1 MDDTSLSLLEQAQA
15 CHDEDPPRAAELLR
29 RLDPAALPAE
39 RWPGLAFLLNHVF
52 GEKLGAWGEVHALFD
67 PLLRA
72 AGEKPPLALWRQAAS
87 AAQLAGDEAAAARLS
102 EALAAASGAS
112 TGQVQETVALTAAMY
127 CTPVLPAAD
136 AAAKLTLALRGLSA
150 PSWQQASPLDA
161 AIAACANNIAS
172 SLLERPQGE
181 LRQEPL
187 RTTLADTARLAERFW
202 LRAGNWVNF
211 ERAAYLRAM
220 VANALGDAPQAREH
234 ALRALALIDAH
245 DAERAE
251 QVDRAFIELEH
262 ARACRDMNLQD
273 EANRAQDSADALAA
287 QFDDSALDDW
297 FAKRRAEL
305 GAPPRRVS

>member
-1 MDDTSLSLLEQAQA
+1 MSQTPDEFLDQAQA
-15 CHDEDPPRAAELLR
+15 CHDDDPARTAELLR
-29 RLDPAALPAE
+29 RVDPAALPAE
-39 RWPGLAFLLNHVF
+39 RWPGLVFLLNHVF
-52 GEKLGAWGEVHALFD
+52 GEKLGAWGEAHARFD

-87 AAQLAGDEAAAARLS
+87 AAQLAGDEAAAARLRD
-102 EALAAASGAS
+102 ALAVASGAS
-112 TGQVQETVALTAAMY
+112 ASQAQEAVALTAAMY
-127 CTPVLPAAD
+127 CVPSLPSAD
-136 AAAKLTLALRGLSA
+136 AAAMVARELRALEA
-150 PSWQQASPLDA
+150 PSWHQAGPLDA

-172 SLLERPQGE
+172 SLLERTQAE

-220 VANALGDAPQAREH
+220 VANALGDAPQARGH
-234 ALRALALIDAH
+234 AARALALLDEH
-245 DAERAE
+245 DAEHAE

-262 ARACRDMNLQD
+262 ARACRDMALQD
-273 EANRAQDSADALAA
+273 EAKRAQDAADALAA
-287 QFDDSALDDW
+287 RFDDTALDEW